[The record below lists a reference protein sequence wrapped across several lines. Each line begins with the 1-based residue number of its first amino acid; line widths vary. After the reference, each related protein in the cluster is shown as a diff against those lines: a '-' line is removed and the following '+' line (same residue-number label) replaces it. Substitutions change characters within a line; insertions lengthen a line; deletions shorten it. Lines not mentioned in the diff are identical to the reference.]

1 MDHMPTDAPSSAT
14 EATPR
19 RGSVGSFRLLTARL
33 KRQVPPATPSPP
45 PPAPPPPPVPPKS
58 PEPEAPPKAEVLSVP
73 TAPAPAAAPH
83 GPLPGEAATALLDII
98 WGAVDLP
105 PQERSMVCDTLLILL
120 PLLPG
125 RDLVLLAERVA
136 AMEAP
141 PALLAAQLLRDPRP
155 EIGGVLLERSSH
167 LETGELLAACRAA
180 HPDRLRHVARRR
192 VVPLA
197 VADHIVQSGD
207 LLSHLALL
215 RNAGAEISFASFLA
229 LSRMAGERPAL
240 QAPLALRGDL
250 PLAAALELLW
260 HLPPELRR
268 VLMARLISDSATL
281 GRILALAQACG
292 GAAAPVAIPPP
303 ADVEAGLAPLLA
315 GRQGEAVQNL
325 ARLAGIAEA
334 TVARI
339 FSDDKGEALVVL
351 LKALGL
357 GRARFDAVLDQI
369 RAGTGLL
376 RDDRPQEELKAVFD
390 ALSFTK
396 ARVML
401 IYWDWFTRKAGPY
414 VPDDRGST
422 C

>member
-1 MDHMPTDAPSSAT
+1 MDHMPPDAPGPAG
-14 EATPR
+14 EATPP

-33 KRQVPPATPSPP
+33 KRQASPGPPST
-45 PPAPPPPPVPPKS
+45 PPPPPPPS
-58 PEPEAPPKAEVLSVP
+58 PPDEPQAPPLAEVQPLSA
-73 TAPAPAAAPH
+73 APPPAAQPLP
-83 GPLPGEAATALLDII
+83 PLPGEAAAGLLDII
-98 WGAVDLP
+98 WGAADLP
-105 PQERSMVCDTLLILL
+105 PQERSMACDALLILL
-120 PLLPG
+120 PQLPG
-125 RDLVLLAERVA
+125 RDLALLAERVA

-141 PALLAAQLLRDPRP
+141 PALLAARLLRDPRP
-155 EIGGVLLERSSH
+155 EVGGVLLERSAH

-229 LSRMAGERPAL
+229 LSRIAGERPAL
-240 QAPLALRGDL
+240 QAPLALHADL

-268 VLMARLISDSATL
+268 VLTARLISDSATL

-292 GAAAPVAIPPP
+292 GAAAVPAP
-303 ADVEAGLAPLLA
+303 ADVEAGLAPLL
-315 GRQGEAVQNL
+315 GRRQGEAVQNL

-334 TVARI
+334 TVARV

-357 GRARFDAVLDQI
+357 GRARFDAVLDQL

-401 IYWDWFTRKAGPY
+401 TYWDWFTRKAGPY
-414 VPDDRGST
+414 APDDRGGP